1 MYKKITPAAA
11 ALLAAGMLLGGT
23 ADAAPKNPNA
33 GQSEKVKEKEKEK
46 EKENKGQLQ
55 QFKSIDKQLD
65 KIEEKILAYKAKMAE
80 LEESEET
87 NEPDGAVEEP
97 ADGADEESSDETV
110 KEPTDGAVEEPADDT
125 DEEPSD
131 ETVKEPADET
141 VEEPAG
147 DTVEEPVDGTEG
159 EEPAVTEPVSTLYVA
174 EEPQIIEEP
183 AAEEIIEDEE
193 VTDEEIQQEVEEI
206 TEQLDDRPGYAGK
219 FNALQNQ
226 LSAVSNRLDGLEAKG
241 ADTAERRERVAVL
254 QEDVKAVLASIGAIQ
269 EKVKE
274 TVKAD
279 KKAEEKKAVQTKE
292 AAKEWKIKFSKGL
305 DEATLSELDIVVL
318 DAEQN
323 LVETTLNYDVK
334 TSAVTVV
341 PGQPYQAGQTYTLY
355 IGKGISGAD
364 GVDLKNSVKMNF
376 TIAAQ

>member
-23 ADAAPKNPNA
+23 ADAAPKNNPNA
-33 GQSEKVKEKEKEK
+33 GQGEKVKDK

-65 KIEEKILAYKAKMAE
+65 KIEEKILAYKAKMIE
-80 LEESEET
+80 LEESEEIS
-87 NEPDGAVEEP
+87 EPDEAVEEP
-97 ADGADEESSDETV
+97 
-110 KEPTDGAVEEPADDT
+110 T
-125 DEEPSD
+125 DEAD
-131 ETVKEPADET
+131 KEQPADET
-141 VEEPAG
+141 VEEPADG
-147 DTVEEPVDGTEG
+147 AEEEPADETAKEPSDEAVEEPASDTVKEPADGTEA
-159 EEPAVTEPVSTLYVA
+159 EEPAVTEPVSTLDTVEGTL
-174 EEPQIIEEP
+174 EEPV
-183 AAEEIIEDEE
+183 AEEIIEEEAE

-206 TEQLDDRPGYAGK
+206 TEELDERPGYTGK

-226 LSAVSNRLDGLEAKG
+226 LSAVSKRLDSLEAKG
-241 ADTAERRERVAVL
+241 ADTAERRERVAIL
-254 QEDVKAVLASIGAIQ
+254 QEDVKTVLASISTIQ

-274 TVKAD
+274 TVKKD

-292 AAKEWKIKFSKGL
+292 AAKEWKIKFSKSL
-305 DEATLSELDIVVL
+305 DETTLSELDIVVL
-318 DAEQN
+318 DTEQN

-334 TSAVTVV
+334 TSAVTVT

-355 IGKGISGAD
+355 IGKGIAGTD

-376 TIAAQ
+376 TVAAQ